1 MTTADQTNQAAA
13 TETTEATPEV
23 AVTSPTLTT
32 TQEINALRATHE
44 FFSNFDRVPGFAA
57 SQWSQALDT
66 IAVVANS
73 LINKTNGKTPD
84 TENAVDAASADST
97 VTQ

>member
-1 MTTADQTNQAAA
+1 MTNSDQT
-13 TETTEATPEV
+13 TETTEAIETTPEV
-23 AVTSPTLTT
+23 EVSTPTLTT
-32 TQEINALRATHE
+32 TQEINALRAAHQ

-73 LINKTNGKTPD
+73 LINKTNGKQPD
-84 TENAVDAASADST
+84 TQDAPTADET